1 MSTNHV
7 EFPSV
12 AGPCVMVIFGATG
25 DLTKRKLIPALLNL
39 AQENVLSKQFA
50 IVGFAA
56 NDLTTETFRKT
67 LGEDMPQFA
76 PDPID
81 LKMWDWLAQR
91 IYFVKGDFGDPEAYR
106 RLQKQIEEAEKA
118 HDTFGNKFF
127 YLAVAPRFFA
137 PIVGQLGA
145 AGLTREQEGQW
156 TRVIVEKPFGH
167 DLESAKQLNC
177 DLKKVLNEKQIYR
190 IDHYLGKETVQNV
203 MVFRFTNNIIEPL
216 WNRNY
221 VDHVQITAAETVGV
235 EHRGGFYETAGA
247 LRDMVPN
254 HLFQLLTMTAMEPP
268 ISFDADEVRNKQ
280 AEVLH
285 AIQPLSPEDVLKC
298 MVRGQYDEGVI
309 EGARVA
315 RYRSEPDVARNSN
328 TETFVALKLLIDN
341 WRWAGVPFYL
351 RTGKRLALRA
361 TEIVI
366 QFRRTPFVLFRGTGV
381 RNIETNRLVIHIQPD
396 EGISLSFGAKVPGAV
411 MRLGLV
417 NMDFD
422 YKTYFGIEH
431 GTGYERLLRDCMA
444 GDATL
449 FQRSDMVEAGW
460 SVIQPILDVWRALPA
475 RDFPNYAAGSWG
487 PVEAEELLERDGR
500 AWRRIGEEDID
511 TRGRIAPLAL
521 SAPPDPSAKV
531 EPSR

>member
-1 MSTNHV
+1 MSTNDV
-7 EFPSV
+7 ELHS
-12 AGPCVMVIFGATG
+12 AGRPCVMVIFGSTG

-39 AQENVLSKQFA
+39 AQEEVLSKQFA
-50 IVGFAA
+50 IVGFAG
-56 NDLTTETFRKT
+56 NDLDTESFRKT
-67 LGEDMPQFA
+67 LGEEMPQFA

-81 LKMWDWLAQR
+81 LKMWDWLKER
-91 IYFVKGDFGDPEAYR
+91 IYFVKGDFQDPEAYK
-106 RLQKQIEEAEKA
+106 RLQQQIAEADKLHSA
-118 HDTFGNKFF
+118 GGNKFF

-137 PIVGQLGA
+137 PIVQQLGDV
-145 AGLTREQEGQW
+145 GLTKEENGHW
-156 TRVIVEKPFGH
+156 THVIIEKPFGH
-167 DLESAKQLNC
+167 DLESARKLNC
-177 DLKKVLNEKQIYR
+177 DLKKVLKENQIYR

-221 VDHVQITAAETVGV
+221 VDHIQITAAETVGV

-285 AIQPLSPEDVLKC
+285 AIQPLTPEEVLTH
-298 MVRGQYDEGVI
+298 MVRGQYAEGVC
-309 EGARVA
+309 ENERVTG
-315 RYRSEPDVARNSN
+315 YRNEPDVSPTSN

-351 RTGKRLALRA
+351 RTGKRLAMHA

-366 QFRRTPFVLFRGTGV
+366 QFRRTPFVLFRNTAV
-381 RNIETNRLVIHIQPD
+381 KNVETNRLVIHIQPD

-422 YKTYFGIEH
+422 YKTYFGVEH

-449 FQRSDMVEAGW
+449 FQRSDMVDAGW

-475 RDFPNYAAGSWG
+475 RGFPNYAAGSWG

-511 TRGRIAPLAL
+511 PRGRV
-521 SAPPDPSAKV
+521 APPLPSNNV
-531 EPSR
+531 GTT

>member
-7 EFPSV
+7 ETPS
-12 AGPCVMVIFGATG
+12 APGPCVMIIFGSTG

-39 AQENVLSKQFA
+39 AQENFLSKQFA
-50 IVGFAA
+50 VIGFAG
-56 NDLTTETFRKT
+56 NDIDTETFRKN
-67 LGEDMPQFA
+67 LGEELPRFTN
-76 PDPID
+76 DPID
-81 LKMWDWLAQR
+81 LKQWDWLSER
-91 IYFVKGDFGDPEAYR
+91 TYYVKGDFLDPEAYK
-106 RLQKQIEEAEKA
+106 RLREQIAQVDKA
-118 HDTFGNKFF
+118 HATSGNKFF
-127 YLAVAPRFFA
+127 YLAVAPRFFSA
-137 PIVGQLGA
+137 IVDQLGLA
-145 AGLTREQEGQW
+145 NLTKQENDHW

-167 DLESAKQLNC
+167 DLASAKQLNC
-177 DLKKVLNEKQIYR
+177 DLKKVLSEKQIYR

-254 HLFQLLTMTAMEPP
+254 HLFQLLTMCAMEPP

-285 AIQPLSPEDVLKC
+285 AIQPLSPEEVLTS
-298 MVRGQYDEGVI
+298 MVRGQYGEGQIDAELVV
-309 EGARVA
+309 G
-315 RYRSEPDVARNSN
+315 YRSEPDVSPTSN

-351 RTGKRLALRA
+351 RTGKSLAQRA

-366 QFRRTPFVLFRGTGV
+366 QFRRTPFVLFRNTAV
-381 RNIETNRLVIHIQPD
+381 KNVETNRLVIHIQPD

-422 YKTYFGIEH
+422 YKTYFGAEH

-449 FQRSDMVEAGW
+449 FQRADMVEAGW
-460 SVIQPILDVWRALPA
+460 NVIQPILDVWHALPA
-475 RDFPNYAAGSWG
+475 RGFPNYAAGSWG
-487 PVEAEELLERDGR
+487 PVEADELLERDGR
-500 AWRRIGEEDID
+500 AWRRIGEEEID
-511 TRGRIAPLAL
+511 ERGRIAPHTGVTAI
-521 SAPPDPSAKV
+521 
-531 EPSR
+531 